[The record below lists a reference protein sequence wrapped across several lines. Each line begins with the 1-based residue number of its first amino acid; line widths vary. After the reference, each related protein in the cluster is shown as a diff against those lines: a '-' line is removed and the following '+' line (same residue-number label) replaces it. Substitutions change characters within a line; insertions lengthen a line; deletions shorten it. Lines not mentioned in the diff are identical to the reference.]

1 MVKSAPKFQTVN
13 PQEYWIEE
21 RIFVQ
26 EAMNH
31 PGLPEVSL
39 ATCRV
44 PAGVTTQLHALSV
57 NETYV
62 IRRGAGKM
70 EKDGAAPF
78 DVGPGDCVHIPAG
91 VAQRISNSGDD
102 DLIFDVI
109 CTPRFESKCYTA
121 LE

>member
-1 MVKSAPKFQTVN
+1 MVKTAPKFQTLN
-13 PQEYWIEE
+13 PKEQWTEE

-26 EAMNH
+26 EALNH

-44 PAGVTTQLHALSV
+44 QAGVTTQLHALSV
-57 NETYV
+57 SETYV

-70 EKDGAAPF
+70 EKDGTAPF
-78 DVGPGDCVHIPAG
+78 DVRPGDCVHIPAG
-91 VAQRISNSGDD
+91 VAQRITNNGDT

-109 CTPRFESKCYTA
+109 CTPRFEPECYTA